1 MEVHPTQF
9 KRTCLM
15 IIDIDHFKQVNDQY
29 GHIIGD
35 QVIQLVA
42 ERLKA
47 NVRAS
52 DLLVRYGGDEFRVLI
67 ENIGVQHAFMLA
79 NKIRTEVAEHSIL
92 TSADED
98 IHVSVSIG
106 VAIGAESWIALLEQA
121 DEALFKAKAKGRN
134 VVAEV

>member
-1 MEVHPTQF
+1 MEAHPTQF

-47 NVRAS
+47 NIRAS
-52 DLLVRYGGDEFRVLI
+52 DLLVRYGGDEFLVLI
-67 ENIGVQHAFMLA
+67 ENIEMQHAFMLA
-79 NKIRTEVAEHSIL
+79 NKIGLRSLNIL
-92 TSADED
+92 
-98 IHVSVSIG
+98 
-106 VAIGAESWIALLEQA
+106 
-121 DEALFKAKAKGRN
+121 F
-134 VVAEV
+134 